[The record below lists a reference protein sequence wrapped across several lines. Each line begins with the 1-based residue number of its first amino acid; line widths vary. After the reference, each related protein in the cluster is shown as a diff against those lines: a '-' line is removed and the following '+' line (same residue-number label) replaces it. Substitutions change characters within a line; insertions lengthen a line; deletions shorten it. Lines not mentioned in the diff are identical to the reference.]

1 MRLGLGLVL
10 ALAAM
15 AAPAMAAN
23 GPIVTVETGKI
34 QGVGATGNN
43 PVQIFRGVPYAKPPI
58 GDLRWREPRPAESW
72 QGVRA
77 ADQFGPRCMQKHM
90 WDDMFFRSPR
100 ADEDCLY
107 LNVWTPANLGKAAS
121 AKLPVLVYIYG
132 GGFVAGTSDEPRYDG
147 AATAAQGVVVVTVN
161 YRLGI
166 FGFFTHPQL
175 TGESSHKAS
184 GNYGLLDQAA
194 ALAWV
199 RRNIA
204 AFGGDPKRI
213 TVGGESAGSMSVSGM
228 MVSPLTRNLIAGAI
242 GESGSSLLPYRPRKL
257 AEGEAD
263 GMRFAEALQV
273 PTLAQLR
280 AIPADKLLDVQN
292 FQGAGWGPVIDGYYF
307 REDPEATYAAGKAA
321 KVPLLVGSNS
331 QEGGADWLL
340 GDAAPS
346 VANYQ
351 NAVRKQFGP
360 NADRML
366 QLYPAAT
373 DADVIRA
380 ATELASDRF
389 IAASTWNWFDH
400 QRRIGWPT
408 YYYYYTHI
416 RPERIGTAA
425 AHPPSYGAWHSAEI
439 EYALGNL
446 DANPVYAWTDA
457 DRKVSATMNGY
468 FVNFIKTGNPN
479 GQGLPLWVQA
489 PSGDGEI
496 QRQIVDVDT
505 RRAAFPEQA
514 RYPEVVQILTSH

>member
-1 MRLGLGLVL
+1 MRLGLGF
-10 ALAAM
+10 ALAM
-15 AAPAMAAN
+15 AAFAAPVEAAD
-23 GPIVTVETGKI
+23 GPIVTVETGKL
-34 QGVGATGNN
+34 QGVAAAAGN
-43 PVQIFRGVPYAKPPI
+43 PVQIFRGIPYAKPPI
-58 GDLRWREPRPAESW
+58 GDLRWREPRAAASW
-72 QGVRA
+72 EGVRA

-90 WDDMFFRSPR
+90 WDDMFFRSPK

-107 LNVWTPANLGKAAS
+107 LNVWTPANLSKAAS

-147 AATAAQGVVVVTVN
+147 AAMAARGIVVVTVN

-175 TGESSHKAS
+175 TGESPHKAS

-199 RRNIA
+199 KRNIA

-242 GESGSSLLPYRPRKL
+242 GESGSALPPYRPRTL
-257 AEGEAD
+257 AEGEAA
-263 GMRFAEALQV
+263 GMSFAEALQV
-273 PTLAQLR
+273 PTLSQLR
-280 AIPADKLLDVQN
+280 AIPADKLLDVQG

-307 REDPEATYAAGKAA
+307 AEPPEATYAAGKAA
-321 KVPLLVGSNS
+321 KAPLLVGSNS

-340 GDAAPS
+340 GNAAPTVS
-346 VANYQ
+346 GYRE
-351 NAVRKQFGP
+351 AVQKQSGP
-360 NADRML
+360 DADRLL
-366 QLYPAAT
+366 QLYPAT
-373 DADVIRA
+373 SDADVIRA

-400 QRRIGWPT
+400 QRKTGWPT
-408 YYYYYTHI
+408 YYYYYTHV
-416 RPERIGTAA
+416 RPQPTAFKATGPA
-425 AHPPSYGAWHSAEI
+425 AYGALHSAEI

-446 DANPVYAWTDA
+446 AANPAYAWTDA
-457 DRKVSATMNGY
+457 DRKVSATMSAY
-468 FVNFIKTGNPN
+468 WANFIKTGNPN
-479 GQGLPLWVQA
+479 GGDLPLWPQA
-489 PSGDGEI
+489 SADEGQI
-496 QRQIVDVDT
+496 QRQIIDVDT

-514 RYPEVVQILTSH
+514 RYREVVSILQKH